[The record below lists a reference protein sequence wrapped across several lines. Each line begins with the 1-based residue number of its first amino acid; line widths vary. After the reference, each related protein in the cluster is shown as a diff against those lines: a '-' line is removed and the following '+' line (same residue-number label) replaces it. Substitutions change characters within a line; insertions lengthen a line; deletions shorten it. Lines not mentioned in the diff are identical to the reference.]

1 MVSAVASFLEGF
13 NAGWDTTGKVGAAYK
28 IGKLDEDEDR
38 LKAGLTPNETTGK
51 YSVFGMDF
59 DESPDTY
66 QVSEAR
72 NMAQAKIYDRWG
84 DADMARGLRS
94 DALNSR
100 ASGQTYRAG
109 EQTYNQ
115 AEKMNPLAVQ
125 QAGLQNANLAKT
137 GRGLD
142 QTYNQN
148 ELMNPIAVD
157 RAEVGL
163 GNARLDGQRTQ
174 QDINYN
180 SKRYAIELE
189 NLQREL
195 ALNKEMDP
203 RRVAEIEARIAQ
215 LKSTTIGSDLG
226 NEAAQAAIDQATGM
240 DPLYKQQLEQTIA
253 RAAAMGDAT
262 LKQVNQAIAQADL
275 TNPEELELLIAK
287 IEANTAGQV
296 GKNKLADATFQSLV
310 DRSGAEATSAVVA
323 SQFAQKTLTP
333 RIAAAFANADSAE
346 ITAAYQAASFDDR
359 LKQVK
364 TDLGMSEQALKDM
377 IEQSPAKLQGLL
389 DTNILAAMKI
399 DGSKLDLEQQQSV
412 SDVNVAY
419 KDALLKGDFSG
430 VEQVLMPFAADVY
443 NGNNVEDDDNKA
455 VRNEDGSYSIVGPD
469 GQVLGSASEILQQL
483 PMDQKR
489 DILRQAQ
496 AYSISAITGDD
507 SGVQELFKTEA
518 WLTYYQAQSDA
529 LKKGKSLTKAQWAVQ
544 RFTANPQDKLAI
556 AILAGDNFDAVVE
569 QTGDPAYQL
578 GVGGNRPGA
587 GNGNRPEPLQDGP
600 NKPFTGVD
608 PKGGNSPGAGGLA
621 RNIKP
626 ASEGGSDKNE
636 GVLISDTPPEDSGI
650 NRTDWKAASRDGR
663 KRMLLRVEQ
672 QRKEQE
678 LLDSASRGLSN

>member
-38 LKAGLTPNETTGK
+38 LKAGLTPNKDTGK

-84 DADMARGLRS
+84 DADLARGLRS
-94 DALNSR
+94 DALSSR
-100 ASGQTYRAG
+100 ASGQTYKAG
-109 EQTYNQ
+109 EQAYNQ
-115 AEKMNPLAVQ
+115 AEKMNPLLVSARDLGNT
-125 QAGLQNANLAKT
+125 GL
-137 GRGLD
+137 GLD
-142 QTYNQN
+142 NAAKIEANKQAL
-148 ELMNPIAVD
+148 LMNPSLVGEAKQRVTNSRLTGQVTQQEID
-157 RAEVGL
+157 RA
-163 GNARLDGQRTQ
+163 NARDP
-174 QDINYN
+174 
-180 SKRYAIELE
+180 IELE
-189 NLQREL
+189 KLQLEL
-195 ALNKEMDP
+195 AQAKKTNPQEVARLE
-203 RRVAEIEARIAQ
+203 AEIAQ
-215 LKSTTIGSDLG
+215 IKSTTIGSDLG

-240 DPLYKQQLEQTIA
+240 DPLYKQQLEQSIA

-275 TNPEELELLIAK
+275 TNPEELKLLVAK
-287 IEANTAGQV
+287 IKGVDANTAGQE
-296 GKNKLADATFQSLV
+296 GKNKLADATFESLV
-310 DRSGAEATSAVVA
+310 ERSGAEATSAVVA

-399 DGSKLDLEQQQSV
+399 DGSKLDLDQQQAV

-419 KDALLKGDFSG
+419 RDALLKGDFSG
-430 VEQVLMPFAADVY
+430 VEQVLMPFAVDVY
-443 NGNNVEDDDNKA
+443 NGNNVEDDDNQA
-455 VRNEDGSYSIVGPD
+455 VRNEDGSFSIVGPD
-469 GQVLGSASEILQQL
+469 GQIIGSASEILQQL

-556 AILAGDNFDAVVE
+556 AILAGDNSADVFD
-569 QTGDPAYQL
+569 QTSDPKWRAEF
-578 GVGGNRPGA
+578 GGPAAGEKRPLPLA
-587 GNGNRPEPLQDGP
+587 ADGNGNGDGDGDGTVP
-600 NKPFTGVD
+600 TTIDVKPGS
-608 PKGGNSPGAGGLA
+608 SPGTLPSGIGPPSQGGYTD
-621 RNIKP
+621 P
-626 ASEGGSDKNE
+626 ANTVEGI
-636 GVLISDTPPEDSGI
+636 LISNTPPEGSGI
-650 NRTDWKAASRDGR
+650 RPREWERATRR
-663 KRMLLRVEQ
+663 MRERML
-672 QRKEQE
+672 
-678 LLDSASRGLSN
+678 RGLSN